1 MKSGKCPKC
10 GSENI
15 YCSLP
20 QPIIGIGNF
29 ILIKWG
35 FLKNIFATL
44 IHYVC
49 DDCQYTESYIA
60 DDKSMNNIREEW
72 TPMNPPKSKRKNDE

>member
-15 YCSLP
+15 YVSGLSRTTGSL
-20 QPIIGIGNF
+20 
-29 ILIKWG
+29 ILLKMG
-35 FLKNIFATL
+35 FFENKVASL

-49 DDCQYTESYIA
+49 DDCQYSESYVA
-60 DDKSMNNIREEW
+60 DDESMKNIREHW
-72 TPMNPPKSKRKNDE
+72 TPMNPHKAKRKNDEA